1 MVMDGGTEAGLAAE
15 GEAPQGGIGAITL
28 RRAPVG
34 VEESV
39 VRVYCGISV
48 WAGTG
53 ARIRRRVGGV
63 SSASTRQAWVT
74 SSPTP
79 STARVSKSVGKVH

>member
-1 MVMDGGTEAGLAAE
+1 MDGGTEAGLAAE
-15 GEAPQGGIGAITL
+15 SQAPQGGIGAITL

-48 WAGTG
+48 WACCTG
-53 ARIRRRVGGV
+53 LDLSSSLRRHRLLHAG
-63 SSASTRQAWVT
+63 SASAGQP
-74 SSPTP
+74 SSESRTP
-79 STARVSKSVGKVH
+79 R